1 MTDEEYDKKLKFVY
15 EKGAAENGIIWH
27 DLRKKPD
34 DLPKLNHFVLLF
46 NENTGYEIA
55 RKPPEKE
62 HCLDVWVTKDNRSIF
77 AKNAVAWAE
86 IPIFNEEEFENAK

>member
-1 MTDEEYDKKLKFVY
+1 MTE
-15 EKGAAENGIIWH
+15 ENGIIWH

-55 RKPPEKE
+55 RKPPKKE
-62 HCLDVWVTKDNRSIF
+62 YYLDVWVTNDNRSIF
-77 AKNAVAWAE
+77 AKNAIAWAE
-86 IPIFNEEEFENAK
+86 IPVFGMV